1 MPNVDPVILKLQADL
16 KDYQRDLGA
25 AQKLTDTKLDA
36 IERRGMQM
44 GQGLRKGFDLAKGAA
59 IAFAAAVSV
68 DALARAITSG
78 LDYAS
83 SLGEVAQQLGVT
95 TDALQEYRYAATQV
109 GLSQEEMDMALAQLT
124 RRAGEAASGTKAQA
138 EAFDKLG
145 VSVRTANNEIVPTG
159 DLIPQIADA
168 LQKIES
174 PAQRAAILMDLF
186 GKSGQKLEP
195 LLSEGA
201 RGIEE
206 FKRRAHE
213 LGMVLDQNLIRQ
225 ADQAAD
231 RVAELQQQ
239 LQINISGTVARNAN
253 AILGLANA
261 LAALTSNS
269 LQFIAN
275 YPRLTGAL
283 TGAAIGARLGG
294 APGAA
299 IGGSLGVIGGATAA
313 RDRANSIDDLD
324 YRRQRQAAALAEVN
338 RHLSGKAQGGMFTVY
353 RGSQTGSL
361 ESATKNLKRENE
373 LLRQATQNRL
383 ALKAMQAVGALPQA
397 TGTVASGAGNGAGAG
412 GGSTGPSAKEIQH
425 QLDNELASY
434 ALQAISAMQSVAT
447 STEER
452 ADLEL
457 RSVELARIR
466 TLADID
472 ANKEYSAAQKERLR
486 GQAEET
492 AQRERERVEFQRKAQ
507 AERDAADI
515 ADAKYRVEADALRG
529 QIDLADSNEKR
540 LDLATQMI
548 DLEYRYQRALLESV
562 IASETTSKVD
572 KERARIALA
581 GLDASMG
588 DKRKAAAREYASP
601 GERYL
606 DSLKKDAAELNEA
619 YQNVAVD
626 GLRSLNDGLVE
637 AIMGS
642 KSLGDVFK
650 NVANQII
657 ADLLRIAIQQS
668 IIQPLASGLFSAGGI
683 FGTLAGSGGSGG
695 GIGGGIGGWSS
706 FGRASG
712 GYVAPGQF
720 YRVNEAASPGRVEGF
735 MSRDGG
741 RIVPLGQMNA
751 LQQGGA
757 GQGGGTATV
766 RLELSGDIDARIQRV
781 SGPVAIEVVRASAPT
796 IIDASARET
805 MARAG
810 RPRL

>member
-16 KDYQRDLGA
+16 KDYRRDLGA

-59 IAFAAAVSV
+59 IAFAAQMSIDAVVGAVS
-68 DALARAITSG
+68 RA
-78 LDYAS
+78 LDYVS

-95 TDALQEYRYAATQV
+95 TDALQEYRYAASQA
-109 GLSQEEMDMALAQLT
+109 GLSQEEMDMALSQLT
-124 RRAGEAASGTKAQA
+124 RRIGEAESGTKSQA
-138 EAFDKLG
+138 EAFEKLG
-145 VSVRTANNEIVPTG
+145 ISVKDANGNIIDAG
-159 DLIPQIADA
+159 SAIPMIADA

-174 PAQRAAILMDLF
+174 PAERAAILMDLF
-186 GKSGQKLEP
+186 GRSGQKLEP
-195 LLSEGA
+195 LLAGGSKAVNGLRDA
-201 RGIEE
+201 
-206 FKRRAHE
+206 AHE
-213 LGMVLDQNLIRQ
+213 LGIVLSSEQIQ
-225 ADQAAD
+225 KADDAAD
-231 RVAELQQQ
+231 KLGAVKQVMEARFAGVVAD
-239 LQINISGTVARNAN
+239 NSG
-253 AILGLANA
+253 AILELADRLA
-261 LAALTSNS
+261 RMADAAIKAMAALNS
-269 LQFIAN
+269 FAN
-275 YPRLTGAL
+275 SPGGKFLSLLNRGASFASPVGAI
-283 TGAAIGARLGG
+283 TGAAGIALDKFGTPSGGGGGARPKALSKPATKPQWGG
-294 APGAA
+294 AQWNTLPKPGNFAGVGGEGFVGGGVKGGLEA
-299 IGGSLGVIGGATAA
+299 IGGGAAMVAIA
-313 RDRANSIDDLD
+313 RYTGELERLSIDLAMAQADLTGNIQARAEAEKRRIDLD
-324 YRRQRQAAALAEVN
+324 AATEID
-338 RHLSGKAQGGMFTVY
+338 R
-353 RGSQTGSL
+353 
-361 ESATKNLKRENE
+361 
-373 LLRQATQNRL
+373 
-383 ALKAMQAVGALPQA
+383 LKASDELKGAELDKAIAVRQQI
-397 TGTVASGAGNGAGAG
+397 AS
-412 GGSTGPSAKEIQH
+412 
-425 QLDNELASY
+425 
-434 ALQAISAMQSVAT
+434 
-447 STEER
+447 
-452 ADLEL
+452 
-457 RSVELARIR
+457 
-466 TLADID
+466 
-472 ANKEYSAAQKERLR
+472 AQKELADQRVKEELAARELETREESYRLELD
-486 GQAEET
+486 ALD
-492 AQRERERVEFQRKAQ
+492 
-507 AERDAADI
+507 AERDAATHLGERRDIERRILELQQQEETARLEAAIAAGQI
-515 ADAKYRVEADALRG
+515 ADAAQARA
-529 QIDLADSNEKR
+529 QLARKQSAER
-540 LDLATQMI
+540 TGLANDQ
-548 DLEYRYQRALLESV
+548 
-562 IASETTSKVD
+562 K
-572 KERARIALA
+572 
-581 GLDASMG
+581 G
-588 DKRKAAAREYASP
+588 P
-601 GERYL
+601 GAVYL

-657 ADLLRIAIQQS
+657 ADLLRIAIQQA

-683 FGTLAGSGGSGG
+683 FGSLGGSGGSGG

>member
-59 IAFAAAVSV
+59 IAFAGAVAV
-68 DALARAITSG
+68 EKITQAITAG
-78 LDYAS
+78 LEYAS

-95 TDALQEYRYAATQV
+95 TDALQEYRYAASQA
-109 GLSQEEMDMALAQLT
+109 GLSQEEMDAALTQLT
-124 RRAGEAASGTKAQA
+124 RRIGEAASGTKAQA
-138 EAFDKLG
+138 EAFEKLG
-145 VSVRTANNEIVPTG
+145 ISTKDTSGNLLDAGTA
-159 DLIPQIADA
+159 IPLIADA
-168 LQKIES
+168 LQRIES
-174 PAQRAAILMDLF
+174 PAERAAILMDLF

-195 LLSEGA
+195 LLAGGAAGVNNLRDAAHKLGIVLSSEQ
-201 RGIEE
+201 IQ
-206 FKRRAHE
+206 K
-213 LGMVLDQNLIRQ
+213 
-225 ADQAAD
+225 ADDAAD
-231 RVAELQQQ
+231 K
-239 LQINISGTVARNAN
+239 
-253 AILGLANA
+253 
-261 LAALTSNS
+261 LAALKQVLEARVAGVVSDNADSILLLANS
-269 LQFIAN
+269 LAT
-275 YPRLTGAL
+275 LVDKA
-283 TGAAIGARLGG
+283 GAAVRAWQQWRKEVANRQDQSAVDGWFTSDADRKAAQARIDARNSTSRVVMGGGGRVAPAANAKRPKSGFG
-294 APGAA
+294 APLSLDAGKIGPNWGSAKWSPLPKSGNFAGNGGEGFVGGGVKGGLEA
-299 IGGSLGVIGGATAA
+299 IGGGAAMVAIA
-313 RDRANSIDDLD
+313 RYTGELERLSIDLAMAQADLTGNIQARAEAEKRRIDLD
-324 YRRQRQAAALAEVN
+324 AATEID
-338 RHLSGKAQGGMFTVY
+338 R
-353 RGSQTGSL
+353 
-361 ESATKNLKRENE
+361 
-373 LLRQATQNRL
+373 
-383 ALKAMQAVGALPQA
+383 LKASDELKGAELDKAIAVRQQI
-397 TGTVASGAGNGAGAG
+397 AS
-412 GGSTGPSAKEIQH
+412 
-425 QLDNELASY
+425 
-434 ALQAISAMQSVAT
+434 
-447 STEER
+447 
-452 ADLEL
+452 
-457 RSVELARIR
+457 
-466 TLADID
+466 
-472 ANKEYSAAQKERLR
+472 AQKELADQRVKEELAARELETREESYRLELD
-486 GQAEET
+486 ALD
-492 AQRERERVEFQRKAQ
+492 
-507 AERDAADI
+507 AERDAATHLGERRDIERRILELQQQEETARLEAAIAAGQI
-515 ADAKYRVEADALRG
+515 ADAAQARA
-529 QIDLADSNEKR
+529 QLARKQSAER
-540 LDLATQMI
+540 TGLANDQ
-548 DLEYRYQRALLESV
+548 
-562 IASETTSKVD
+562 K
-572 KERARIALA
+572 
-581 GLDASMG
+581 G
-588 DKRKAAAREYASP
+588 P
-601 GERYL
+601 GAVYL

-657 ADLLRIAIQQS
+657 ADLLRIAIQQA

-683 FGTLAGSGGSGG
+683 FGSLGGSGGSGG